1 LYFPSCICLIIPSLP
16 ILTFHFTLFHLRP
29 SNTKSWFLLYVISI
43 VCSSDLLCM
52 CHFSRLMMSLFS
64 CYFCPLGEARH
75 HLNNI
80 PSQSSA
86 RPQRPHSR
94 LTIGT
99 NGSHITITLCPPQS
113 IQRILCRPG
122 LPPTHDSNEHYHGCH
137 FICMAQPPGI
147 IIDLF
152 NNVLLLSAKHVPTSA
167 YVKPS
172 SSDSNAC
179 MRTPPLRLLHFLLFY
194 ATFDTCF
201 NDSTPLCH
209 FNVIVL
215 VLVSLQAPGTGGFA
229 SSEPAVSAVISLLL
243 IIPVLYSH

>member
-1 LYFPSCICLIIPSLP
+1 
-16 ILTFHFTLFHLRP
+16 
-29 SNTKSWFLLYVISI
+29 
-43 VCSSDLLCM
+43 
-52 CHFSRLMMSLFS
+52 MMSLFS

-99 NGSHITITLCPPQS
+99 NGSHITITLRPPQS

-152 NNVLLLSAKHVPTSA
+152 NNVLLLSAKHVPTFA

-179 MRTPPLRLLHFLLFY
+179 MRTPPLRLLHFLLFC

-201 NDSTPLCH
+201 NDLTPLCH

-215 VLVSLQAPGTGGFA
+215 VLVSLQ
-229 SSEPAVSAVISLLL
+229 SSWHRRLRFFRARGVCGHIVAAYHSLCYTRMIQFDNLANTRIRCSRHLRHHISSIFITACHLR
-243 IIPVLYSH
+243 VTHGVMSR